1 MFRFSFYCL
10 HVLCYSHCILT
21 SGVCRDVFYTHN
33 YNNNH
38 RGEQRDSIFVPAPV
52 QCPLPFDGEMRSPSS
67 ARSLPPIN
75 HPLQSFLASFSA
87 AYRLCAG
94 GLKIIIIVIIR
105 PHHRRM
111 DRFYPRDAMIAR
123 VLAMAL
129 CPCLCVSV
137 CLSQVGVLWKWMDRS
152 NWFLAW
158 EISLTY
164 TVL

>member
-1 MFRFSFYCL
+1 MYYVTVIAFSHQVSVAMCFIHIIIIIITEESSETVFLFRRLSNVHCPSTGKCGL
-10 HVLCYSHCILT
+10 LLRHVHC
-21 SGVCRDVFYTHN
+21 HQN
-33 YNNNH
+33 
-38 RGEQRDSIFVPAPV
+38 
-52 QCPLPFDGEMRSPSS
+52 
-67 ARSLPPIN
+67 
-75 HPLQSFLASFSA
+75 ASFSA

-152 NWFLAW
+152 SWFLAW

>member
-1 MFRFSFYCL
+1 MYYVTVIAFSHQVSVAMCFIHIIIIIITEDSRETVFLFRRLSNVHCPSTGKCGLLLRHVHCHQLITHCSHFLL
-10 HVLCYSHCILT
+10 HFQLPTGFVL
-21 SGVCRDVFYTHN
+21 V
-33 YNNNH
+33 
-38 RGEQRDSIFVPAPV
+38 
-52 QCPLPFDGEMRSPSS
+52 
-67 ARSLPPIN
+67 
-75 HPLQSFLASFSA
+75 
-87 AYRLCAG
+87 
-94 GLKIIIIVIIR
+94 GLKIIIIIIR

-152 NWFLAW
+152 SWFLAW